1 MRLTIL
7 AQVCGSNPIQLQR
20 TEAVHL
26 RHKMRITL
34 ASVVLATV
42 STALL
47 ATSSHDTTNA
57 AANPIRKVLTML
69 QSMQKKVAAE
79 GEREKQLFDKYSCWC
94 RSGAGKL
101 AESITGATAKVP
113 QVQSDIEAGKGQLAQ
128 LKADLKQHQ
137 SDCEAAKAS
146 SAEAT
151 AIREKEAAAFVAEK
165 AEYDANIDALSGA
178 IAAISKGMVGGFLQS
193 SAAQRLRAAVVS
205 TRHLLDGE
213 RMQLAPFLSGAER
226 SGYAPQSGEILGLLK
241 QLKDSMSQG
250 LGDVTAAEKAAIKGY
265 EELVDAKAK
274 EVSALTKAIEEKT
287 VRSGEL
293 GVAIV
298 QMEEDLSDT
307 EKALAEDKAFL
318 ADMDKSCAL
327 KKEEYDAHVKV
338 RSEELV
344 ALSETIKVLNDD
356 EALELFKHTLP
367 SASSS
372 LVQLHLN
379 ISSQRA
385 QAWDKVREAQRK
397 YGRSRPE
404 LDFLALAIQGKK
416 ISFDKV
422 TVMIDGMIEVLGRE
436 QQDDDHKKEYCGKQ
450 FDFADDKKKGLE
462 HDASD
467 LERAIAQ
474 EEDCVAVL
482 TGEIGSLRDGIEAL
496 DKQVA
501 EATTQRREEHE
512 AYTELIASNSAA
524 KEVLG
529 FAKNRLNKFYNPSLY
544 LAPPKREVSE
554 ELGFAKNRLNKFYNP
569 SLYL

>member
-20 TEAVHL
+20 TEAAHL
-26 RHKMRITL
+26 KHKMRLTL

-57 AANPIRKVLTML
+57 AANPIRKVVTML
-69 QSMQKKVAAE
+69 QSIQKKVAAE

-113 QVQSDIEAGKGQLAQ
+113 QVQSDIEGGEGQLAQ

-137 SDCEAAKAS
+137 SDRDAAKAS

-151 AIREKEAAAFVAEK
+151 DIQEKAAAAFTAEK
-165 AEYDANIDALSGA
+165 TEYDANIDALSGA

-193 SAAQRLRAAVVS
+193 SAAQRLRAAIVS

-213 RMQLAPFLSGAER
+213 RMQLASFLSGSEG

-241 QLKDSMSQG
+241 QLKDSMSRS
-250 LGDVTAAEKAAIKGY
+250 LGDATAAEKAAIKGY
-265 EELVDAKAK
+265 EELVAAKAK

-356 EALELFKHTLP
+356 DSLELFKKTLP

-372 LVQLHLN
+372 LVQLHSD

-385 QAWDKVREAQRK
+385 QAWAKVREAQRK

-416 ISFDKV
+416 
-422 TVMIDGMIEVLGRE
+422 T
-436 QQDDDHKKEYCGKQ
+436 
-450 FDFADDKKKGLE
+450 
-462 HDASD
+462 
-467 LERAIAQ
+467 
-474 EEDCVAVL
+474 
-482 TGEIGSLRDGIEAL
+482 
-496 DKQVA
+496 
-501 EATTQRREEHE
+501 
-512 AYTELIASNSAA
+512 
-524 KEVLG
+524 
-529 FAKNRLNKFYNPSLY
+529 
-544 LAPPKREVSE
+544 
-554 ELGFAKNRLNKFYNP
+554 
-569 SLYL
+569 